1 MQRAL
6 TSSAGLQGPLSTT
19 VVRQMLR
26 RTVFCVVRV
35 IVPAM
40 VAAWQ
45 DTAGL
50 WKLQAQGRGW
60 DMDRAGTG
68 TLAARD
74 AGGSRL
80 SLEGGGTA
88 VPVDQGHE
96 L

>member
-19 VVRQMLR
+19 VVREMLR
-26 RTVFCVVRV
+26 GTVFCVVRV

-50 WKLQAQGRGW
+50 WKLQAQGHGW
-60 DMDRAGTG
+60 DKDM
-68 TLAARD
+68 
-74 AGGSRL
+74 
-80 SLEGGGTA
+80 GGTA
-88 VPVDQGHE
+88 KAPAPMSAARQNS